1 MKIEAPLTVHRETVR
16 PEWIDYNGHMNVA
29 YYLMAADHAM
39 DAFGDHIGIGRSYMQ
54 ATNKSTFALDTRI
67 IYLRELVSDALFR
80 VTAQL
85 VAFDA
90 KRMHVCLHLLHGE
103 EGWISALSEWV
114 LVHVDLGTR
123 RSEPMPEETL
133 AKLRDIMAAH
143 EGLGRHQALAR
154 PFGLL
159 SHSD

>member
-1 MKIEAPLTVHRETVR
+1 MNIDAPLEIYRATVR

-39 DAFGDHIGIGRSYMQ
+39 DAFGTRIGIGESYMK

-67 IYLRELVSDALFR
+67 IYLRELTLGAPIR
-80 VTAQL
+80 VTGQL
-85 VAFDA
+85 IAYDA
-90 KRMHVCLHLLHGE
+90 KRIHICLQLQHGE

-114 LVHVDLGTR
+114 LAHVDLGAR
-123 RSEPMPEETL
+123 RSEPMPEKTL
-133 AKLRDIMAAH
+133 AILSDIMAAH
-143 EGLGRHQALAR
+143 EGLPRHAALVR

-159 SHSD
+159 RSGE